1 MNCSKILVMD
11 QGQVIQQGP
20 PIELIK
26 QKGRKFCNLCEAAGD
41 EEYQHL
47 LSLASHSSGGE

>member
-1 MNCSKILVMD
+1 MD